1 MSRPTLGTVA
11 IEPVPHLF
19 TVEDYHAM
27 AEAGVFEPDA
37 RVELIE
43 GVILEMAPI
52 GPPHASSVDRLTMML
67 AGAAAGRA
75 IIRVQGPV
83 EANPRSE
90 PQPDLTVLAARD
102 DFYAGAHPRPDDILW
117 VIEVSDTTLRF
128 DRRVKLPMYARSGIA
143 EVWIVDVKGATLEVH
158 RRLGPGGYTETIV
171 ARPGDVVS
179 PLALPDV
186 AVPVA
191 SVVG

>member
-1 MSRPTLGTVA
+1 VA
-11 IEPVPHLF
+11 VEPVPHLF
-19 TVEDYHAM
+19 TVDDYHAM
-27 AEAGVFEPDA
+27 ADAGVFAPDA

-43 GVILEMAPI
+43 GAIYERAPI
-52 GPPHASSVDRLTMML
+52 GPPHASSVDRPNMLL
-67 AGAAAGRA
+67 AGAAAGRV

-83 EANPRSE
+83 EANRHSE

-102 DFYAGAHPRPDDILW
+102 DYYGGAHPRPDDILW

-143 EVWIVDVKGATLEVH
+143 EVWIVDVNAATVEVH

-171 ARPGDVVS
+171 AHPGDVVS

-186 AVPVA
+186 TVAVA
-191 SVVG
+191 AVVG